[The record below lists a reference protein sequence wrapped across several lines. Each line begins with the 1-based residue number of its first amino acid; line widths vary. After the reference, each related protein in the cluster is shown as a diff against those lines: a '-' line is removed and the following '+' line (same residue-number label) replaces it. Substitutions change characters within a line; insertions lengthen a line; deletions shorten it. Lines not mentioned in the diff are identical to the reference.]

1 MYLSGTASVETGG
14 TVSKVPGLPV
24 AAWSELSH
32 CKAIS
37 LEFDSL
43 RKWKRNWKRLSFLHQ
58 DGSPG
63 RNHLQVLDRDP
74 NAILAL
80 VLSTSGFSAW
90 LLSFPF
96 NSVST
101 PSPPPHSLLIN
112 SPYKRL
118 ISQSLFLL
126 QAVNASYWFLPS
138 FSVYWHYLST
148 FTSGTKHRTAAW
160 SVTLE
165 NKKFYFLKLS
175 PFPFMISISVLKPTS
190 FLTSQIWLC
199 LTLITLGKTM
209 ALSTHWLLGKRRRG
223 NVAKTGHSPKQT
235 IKRHNRAWTP

>member
-1 MYLSGTASVETGG
+1 MYLSGTASVEMGG

-24 AAWSELSH
+24 AAWTELSH

-58 DGSPG
+58 DGSTG

-74 NAILAL
+74 NAILAP

-101 PSPPPHSLLIN
+101 PSPPPHSLLITL
-112 SPYKRL
+112 YKRL

-148 FTSGTKHRTAAW
+148 FTPGTKHRKAACESHIVKTRNFTSW
-160 SVTLE
+160 
-165 NKKFYFLKLS
+165 N
-175 PFPFMISISVLKPTS
+175 SVL
-190 FLTSQIWLC
+190 FLSWFQY
-199 LTLITLGKTM
+199 
-209 ALSTHWLLGKRRRG
+209 RF
-223 NVAKTGHSPKQT
+223 
-235 IKRHNRAWTP
+235 